1 MSRMIHG
8 RLVRVS
14 SALTFG
20 AAVAL
25 ILATMASATSPIVNR
40 VSVGTPDACLGLA
53 GTHPGCDGN
62 FSLTAIKRAD
72 GSVSGQYTD
81 RFARGDG
88 FHAVVDCL
96 VVDGNQAWVSGVI
109 THGRFTDPDTGEVF
123 DLAGLYVFTRVQ
135 DNGRSANDPP
145 DQISFSFFD
154 TEPIPCT
161 EMFDVDLLYA
171 PEGQVT
177 VT

>member
-1 MSRMIHG
+1 MSRMIRG

-81 RFARGDG
+81 RFAKRGWLS
-88 FHAVVDCL
+88 CC
-96 VVDGNQAWVSGVI
+96 
-109 THGRFTDPDTGEVF
+109 R
-123 DLAGLYVFTRVQ
+123 
-135 DNGRSANDPP
+135 
-145 DQISFSFFD
+145 
-154 TEPIPCT
+154 
-161 EMFDVDLLYA
+161 
-171 PEGQVT
+171 
-177 VT
+177 

>member
-1 MSRMIHG
+1 MSRMTRG

-14 SALTFG
+14 SALTFA

-25 ILATMASATSPIVNR
+25 MLATMASATSPIVHR
-40 VSVGTPDACLGLA
+40 VSVGTPDACLDLA

-109 THGRFTDPDTGEVF
+109 TQGRFTDPETGEET
-123 DLAGLYVFTRVQ
+123 DLSGFYVFTRVQ

-161 EMFDVDLLYA
+161 EMFDVDLLDA
-171 PEGQVT
+171 PDGQVT